1 MKTVLFALIIKIW
14 FLDVQTNDTLP
25 AVKVTT
31 DKKIYYSN
39 FDGYVSIPSDEKVL
53 KVSYNTYKSVEN
65 FDVKKDTSIYLSP
78 LKFETSTTVS
88 H

>member
-14 FLDVQTNDTLP
+14 FLDVETKDTLP

-39 FDGYVSIPSDEKVL
+39 FDGYVSIPNDEKVL
-53 KVSYNTYKSVEN
+53 KITYNTYKTIEN
-65 FDVKKDTSIYLSP
+65 VNVGNDTTIMLIQR
-78 LKFETSTTVS
+78 
-88 H
+88 